1 MSTGTPWPGEADVP
15 FRFRTTVDIR
25 FRDVDALGHV
35 NNAVYFTYFEIARLA
50 YFAAVQG
57 RRLGVDDFR
66 IVVAEASCRYR
77 SPAFYGERLIVDV
90 ATTSLRSRSFELR
103 YRITAEDD
111 GRLVAEGRTV
121 LVAYDHRARRTTT
134 LTPAFRRQIEHFEG
148 RTIGERE
155 VGHD

>member
-1 MSTGTPWPGEADVP
+1 MSAGTPRPGEIDVP

-35 NNAVYFTYFEIARLA
+35 NNAVYFTYFEIARSA

-57 RRLGVDDFR
+57 RRLGVEDFG

-77 SPAFYGERLIVDV
+77 SPAFYGERLIVEV

-134 LTPAFRRQIEHFEG
+134 LSPAFRRQIEHFEG

-155 VGHD
+155 VGHH

>member
-1 MSTGTPWPGEADVP
+1 MSAGAPRPGEADVP

-35 NNAVYFTYFEIARLA
+35 NNAVYFTYFEIARSA

-134 LTPAFRRQIEHFEG
+134 LTPAFRRQIEQFERDG
-148 RTIGERE
+148 AP
-155 VGHD
+155 

>member
-1 MSTGTPWPGEADVP
+1 MSAGSPRPGEADVP
-15 FRFRTTVDIR
+15 FRFRTTVEIR
-25 FRDVDALGHV
+25 FRDIDALGHV
-35 NNAVYFTYFEIARLA
+35 NNAVYFTYFEIARSA

-57 RRLGVDDFR
+57 RRLGIKDFG

-77 SPAFYGERLIVDV
+77 SPAFYGERLIVEV

-103 YRITAEDD
+103 YRITVEDE

-134 LTPAFRRQIEHFEG
+134 LTPALRRQLGTFEG
-148 RTIGERE
+148 RALGERE
-155 VGHD
+155 VARH

>member
-1 MSTGTPWPGEADVP
+1 MSAGTPRPGEADIP

-35 NNAVYFTYFEIARLA
+35 NNAVYFTYFEIARSA

-57 RRLGVDDFR
+57 RRLSVDDFR

-103 YRITAEDD
+103 YRITGD

-155 VGHD
+155 LGRH

>member
-1 MSTGTPWPGEADVP
+1 MSAGTPRPGEADVP

-90 ATTSLRSRSFELR
+90 ATTSLRSRSLELR

-121 LVAYDHRARRTTT
+121 LVAYDHHARRTTT
-134 LTPAFRRQIEHFEG
+134 LTSALRRQIEHFEG

-155 VGHD
+155 LGHH